1 MENIFNMHEAKTQ
14 FSKLAKRVGEGEEIL
29 IARNGVPIMKL
40 VKFEPAEAPERD
52 FSSLKGLIS
61 EVSDEEWAA
70 MDKEILSMWK
80 YSESL
85 DDN

>member
-1 MENIFNMHEAKTQ
+1 
-14 FSKLAKRVGEGEEIL
+14 
-29 IARNGVPIMKL
+29 MKL